1 MTNLDLILKRFFA
14 KYGRDYE
21 KYVRDYENLVRDYEN
36 LSILKDSML
45 AAYAIAMAGG
55 YDGTFAEWL
64 DFIFAPGR
72 VHGCDIYIQ
81 DTPPA
86 TFDDY
91 VWIDTQAIDFIPS

>member
-14 KYGRDYE
+14 KYG
-21 KYVRDYENLVRDYEN
+21 RDYEN

-81 DTPPA
+81 PTEPA
-86 TFDDY
+86 TAADF
-91 VWIDTQAIDFIPS
+91 VWIDTSAIDFILQ

>member
-21 KYVRDYENLVRDYEN
+21 N

-45 AAYAIAMAGG
+45 AAYAIALAGG

-81 DTPPA
+81 PTEPA
-86 TFDDY
+86 TAADF
-91 VWIDTQAIDFIPS
+91 VWIDTSAIDFILQ

>member
-14 KYGRDYE
+14 KYG
-21 KYVRDYENLVRDYEN
+21 RDYEN

-45 AAYAIAMAGG
+45 AAYAIAMEGG

-72 VHGCDIYIQ
+72 VHGADIYIQ
-81 DTPPA
+81 TTKPINPKTGDLWYNVSSLFLP
-86 TFDDY
+86 Y
-91 VWIDTQAIDFIPS
+91 R

>member
-1 MTNLDLILKRFFA
+1 MTNLDLILKRFFV
-14 KYGRDYE
+14 KYG
-21 KYVRDYENLVRDYEN
+21 RDYEN

-64 DFIFAPGR
+64 DFILASGR

-81 DTPPA
+81 PTEPQIEA
-86 TFDDY
+86 DY
-91 VWIDTQAIDFIPS
+91 VWIDTNGVSFIER

>member
-1 MTNLDLILKRFFA
+1 MTNLDLILKRFFV
-14 KYGRDYE
+14 KYG
-21 KYVRDYENLVRDYEN
+21 RDYEN

-45 AAYAIAMAGG
+45 AAYAIALAGG

-81 DTPPA
+81 STEPDTA
-86 TFDDY
+86 ADF
-91 VWIDTQAIDFIPS
+91 VWIDTNGIDFILQ

>member
-21 KYVRDYENLVRDYEN
+21 N

-45 AAYAIAMAGG
+45 AAYAIALAGG

-81 DTPPA
+81 PTEPA
-86 TFDDY
+86 TAADF
-91 VWIDTQAIDFIPS
+91 VWIDTAAIDFILQ